1 MPLTRSSAGFRA
13 APETGRRTGVPL
25 VLGALLVA
33 VTACTQ
39 PQRAPEPTSGVS
51 GVADLK
57 LPFDSYKPTP
67 AQRALLGN
75 AHNLVVVRCMR
86 RHGFTVHPPSTDQQ
100 AIAAADP
107 GNTRRYG
114 VVDPAQAARFGYH
127 VARPASPVKSSQWAA
142 ELRQAARRHLY
153 GKRGR
158 PGCLDRAPDVLT
170 RSAPEADWQW
180 LALQDARTLERAAKR
195 AAVRRA
201 VVKWTACMKAAGHS
215 YPSPEAAIADPR
227 WNLEGAEITTEEKRV
242 AVADTSCKW
251 SSGLVAAWFTADAEL
266 QRKIVLKHSD
276 RFAGLRANLG
286 KRLDRATTLLGRQ
299 GVTG

>member
-1 MPLTRSSAGFRA
+1 M
-13 APETGRRTGVPL
+13 
-25 VLGALLVA
+25 LGALLVA
-33 VTACTQ
+33 VTACAQ
-39 PQRAPEPTSGVS
+39 PPQAPEITPGVS

-57 LPFDSYKPTP
+57 LPFDAYKPTP

-86 RHGFTVHPPSTDQQ
+86 RYGITVHPPGTDQE

-127 VARPASPVKSSQWAA
+127 LASRTSPSGSSRWADKLGLTA
-142 ELRQAARRHLY
+142 SRHLY
-153 GKRGR
+153 GKEGR
-158 PGCLDRAPDVLT
+158 PGCLDRAPDVLA
-170 RSAPEADWQW
+170 RSAPAADWQW

-195 AAVRRA
+195 VAVRRA
-201 VVKWTACMKAAGHS
+201 VVKWTTCMKAAGHS

-227 WNLEGAEITTEEKRV
+227 WNLEGTEITAEEKRV

-251 SSGLVAAWFTADAEL
+251 SSGLVAAWFTADAEQ
-266 QRKIVLKHSD
+266 QRKIVLKHSE
-276 RFAGLRANLG
+276 RFADLRDNLG
-286 KRLDRATTLLGRQ
+286 ERLDRATTLLGRK
-299 GVTG
+299 GLTG

>member
-13 APETGRRTGVPL
+13 SPETGRHAGPPL

-39 PQRAPEPTSGVS
+39 PQQAPEPTTGIS

-57 LPFDSYKPTP
+57 LPFDAYKPTP

-86 RHGFTVHPPSTDQQ
+86 RHGVTVHPPGTNQQ

-114 VVDPAQAARFGYH
+114 VVDPEQAARFGYH
-127 VARPASPVKSSQWAA
+127 LARPASPPEASQWAA
-142 ELRQAARRHLY
+142 DLRQTARRHLY
-153 GKRGR
+153 GKQGR
-158 PGCLDRAPDVLT
+158 PGCLNRAPDVLS

-180 LALQDARTLERAAKR
+180 LAMQDARTLERAAKR
-195 AAVRRA
+195 AVVRRA
-201 VVKWTACMKAAGHS
+201 VGKWAACMKAAGHS

-251 SSGLVAAWFTADAEL
+251 SSGLVATWFTADAEL
-266 QRKIVLKHSD
+266 QRRIVLKHSD
-276 RFAGLRANLG
+276 RFADLRDNLG
-286 KRLDRATTLLGRQ
+286 KRLDRATAMLERQ
-299 GVTG
+299 GLTG

>member
-1 MPLTRSSAGFRA
+1 VPLTRSSAGFRA
-13 APETGRRTGVPL
+13 VPETGRHAGPPL

-39 PQRAPEPTSGVS
+39 PQRAPEPPSGVS

-57 LPFDSYKPTP
+57 LPFDAYKPTP

-86 RHGFTVHPPSTDQQ
+86 RHGFTVHPPNTDQQ

-114 VVDPAQAARFGYH
+114 VVDPALAARFGYH
-127 VARPASPVKSSQWAA
+127 PARPASPARSSQWAA
-142 ELRQAARRHLY
+142 ELRQPARRHLY
-153 GKRGR
+153 GKQGR
-158 PGCLDRAPDVLT
+158 PGCLDRAPDVLA

-180 LALQDARTLERAAKR
+180 LALQDARTLDRAAKR

-201 VVKWTACMKAAGHS
+201 VLKWTTCMKAAGHS

-227 WNLEGAEITTEEKRV
+227 WNLEGTEITAEEKRV

-266 QRKIVLKHSD
+266 QRKIVLKHSG
-276 RFAGLRANLG
+276 RFADLRDNLG
-286 KRLDRATTLLGRQ
+286 ERLNRATALLGRQ
-299 GVTG
+299 GLTG